1 MAEQRMQGGG
11 DLVGTEKVV
20 EMKASL
26 NLEPLQGKKD
36 RNAIVL
42 GEISPPRY
50 TRVLNH
56 QG

>member
-26 NLEPLQGKKD
+26 NLSHFRGKND
-36 RNAIVL
+36 GNAMDTRHL
-42 GEISPPRY
+42 GR
-50 TRVLNH
+50 
-56 QG
+56 